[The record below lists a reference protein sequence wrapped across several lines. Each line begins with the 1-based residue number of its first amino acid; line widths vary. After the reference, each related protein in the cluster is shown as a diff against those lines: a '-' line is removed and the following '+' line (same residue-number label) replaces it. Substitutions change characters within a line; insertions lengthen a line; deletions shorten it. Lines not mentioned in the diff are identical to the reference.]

1 MGVEYP
7 PEMVWRAQDLYCIDR
22 LSFDKV
28 AAEIGVAASTL
39 KRWAEN
45 FGWQAMRESI
55 AKAQAEIRANK
66 VLARA
71 KTINA
76 LMNNPRAD
84 MAFAVSALEG
94 LALKEAEAARVAEE
108 RAEEREAAKKETISA
123 ETITTPQDAISALHK
138 GVDSRLRALLRQPE
152 KIDLKK
158 IQEVQKCFALL
169 SEMQAALPTNAE
181 ENTAVK
187 GLSASMHERLV
198 AVLSGKVE
206 I

>member
-28 AAEIGVAASTL
+28 ATETGVAASTL
-39 KRWAEN
+39 KRWSEN

-71 KTINA
+71 KTIEA
-76 LMNNPRAD
+76 LMSNPRAD

-94 LALKEAEAARVAEE
+94 LALKESEAARAAEE
-108 RAEEREAAKKETISA
+108 RAEEREAARQESISA
-123 ETITTPQDAISALHK
+123 ESITTPQEAISALHK

-169 SEMQAALPTNAE
+169 SEMQAAQPTEAE
-181 ENTAVK
+181 DTAARK
-187 GLSASMHERLV
+187 GLSAEMHEKLL